1 MELIQY
7 GFMKVRGKGL
17 LNAIVISPEF
27 SATEVGG
34 QFLDGVTSL
43 QVLDGVASLQF
54 LDGVA
59 SLQFLDGVASL
70 QF

>member
-27 SATEVGG
+27 SATEVGR
-34 QFLDGVTSL
+34 
-43 QVLDGVASLQF
+43 QF

-59 SLQFLDGVASL
+59 SVQFLDGVKYL